1 MFFLPPTKSFK
12 VLHAFQG
19 TDGSAPAAP
28 LLGTG
33 TGNLYGTTFYGGAFR
48 VGTVFVRSV
57 SGVYTVVHSFAGP
70 DGSAPAAGL
79 IADASGNFYGTT
91 SGGGASGFGG
101 TIFKIAPGGTL
112 TTLHSFCS
120 MTGCPGGYNPVAGLF
135 LEKGNLYGT
144 TFNGGGSLSLGVVFK
159 IRTDGSNYTVLHTF
173 MGGTSDGGESDARLS
188 ADASGNLYGTTHS
201 GGANG
206 RGTVFIYHL
215 SRRASSML
223 RHSMRSHSGIRIS

>member
-1 MFFLPPTKSFK
+1 MTDSSRKCRVIFRAKAFFAVLGSFLGAAGLSAGSTSAASLKLLWSFCAVVSCNDGKFPLAGPIIDGKGNLYGTASNGGGGNNGVMFFLPPTKSFK

-19 TDGSAPAAP
+19 TDGSAPEAP
-28 LLGTG
+28 LLGTR

-57 SGVYTVVHSFAGP
+57 SGVYTVVHSFTGP

-101 TIFKIAPGGTL
+101 TIFKIAPGGAL

-120 MTGCPGGYNPVAGLF
+120 MTGCPGGYNPVAGLC
-135 LEKGNLYGT
+135 
-144 TFNGGGSLSLGVVFK
+144 
-159 IRTDGSNYTVLHTF
+159 
-173 MGGTSDGGESDARLS
+173 
-188 ADASGNLYGTTHS
+188 
-201 GGANG
+201 G
-206 RGTVFIYHL
+206 RGAKQRPSPRDID
-215 SRRASSML
+215 
-223 RHSMRSHSGIRIS
+223 